1 MTSPA
6 RHTAVLA
13 SALLGAGLALAT
25 VPATVP
31 ATAAPSADPA
41 RQAKPSCR
49 AEARTV
55 AAKKLRTPA
64 GAYVGKARLTYD
76 TIGDDIVVCAVA
88 VVAKAHRRA
97 STLVTRTL
105 LERSEDGADLGRAMS
120 IQRATQLTQV
130 FQSASFVPTGNTFAL
145 KAKVETGRI
154 AKSTVRYT
162 VP

>member
-1 MTSPA
+1 MTSPT
-6 RHTAVLA
+6 RRTAVLT

-25 VPATVP
+25 VPAT
-31 ATAAPSADPA
+31 AAPSADPA
-41 RQAKPSCR
+41 LQAKPSCR

-76 TIGDDIVVCAVA
+76 TIGDDTVVCAVG

-97 STLVTRTL
+97 STLVSRTL

-130 FQSASFVPTGNTFAL
+130 FQSASFVPTGNTFVL
-145 KAKVETGRI
+145 KAKVDTGRI
-154 AKSTVRYT
+154 ATSTVRYT